1 MEGPPT
7 LILSMKRRQFIVSL
21 AGTAAIGLTGWQL
34 GRLVSSSKLVKVTR
48 SGWALGTQT
57 AVTVFSKDASQAEQA
72 IDAAFRE
79 LNRVE
84 DVMSLYRPDSEICR
98 LNRDGFLNSPDPD
111 LVEVLNLAKQL
122 SKDTGGA
129 FDVTIQPL
137 WNVHFKHAEG
147 GTIAPAEEIKEALAK
162 VDWQRVSISPERIE
176 LDGEGTA
183 ITLNGVAQGFAADA
197 VGRTLAGFG
206 IQHALIDTGEIGAI
220 GSHAEKDSWSIGIK
234 HPRKENDFL
243 GLAALNGRCLATSGD
258 YETRFS
264 DDYSQHHLLDT
275 RTGLSPVELSS
286 VSVVAKTALQADA
299 LSTAVFL
306 FGVKNGKQ
314 LIEATPG
321 ADALF
326 VTKDGTETRTAGFPM
341 IS

>member
-1 MEGPPT
+1 M
-7 LILSMKRRQFIVSL
+7 
-21 AGTAAIGLTGWQL
+21 
-34 GRLVSSSKLVKVTR
+34 GRLVSARRLVKVTR
-48 SGWALGTQT
+48 SGWALGTST
-57 AVTVFSKDASQAEQA
+57 TLTVFNHDASEADQA
-72 IDAAFRE
+72 ISAAFRE
-79 LNRVE
+79 LSLVE

-98 LNRDGFLNSPDPD
+98 LNRDGQLDNPHPY
-111 LVEVLNLAKQL
+111 LVEVLNVAKQL
-122 SKDTGGA
+122 AQDTDGF
-129 FDVTIQPL
+129 FDVTVQPL
-137 WNVHFKHAEG
+137 WSLHHKHAEA
-147 GTIAPAEEIKEALAK
+147 GTEASQAEIEQALAK
-162 VDWQRVSISPERIE
+162 VDWQRVNVTPERIT
-176 LDGEGTA
+176 LGGNGTA
-183 ITLNGVAQGFAADA
+183 ITLNGIAQGFAADA
-197 VGRTLAGFG
+197 VGRTLAEYG

-220 GSHAEKDSWSIGIK
+220 GSHAEKDAWTIGIK

-264 DDYSQHHLLDT
+264 DDYSHHHLLDT
-275 RTGLSPVELSS
+275 RTGVSPVELSS

-306 FGVKNGKQ
+306 LGLKNGRK

-326 VTKDGTETRTAGFPM
+326 VTKDGSETRTAGFPM

>member
-1 MEGPPT
+1 
-7 LILSMKRRQFIVSL
+7 MKRRQFIVSL
-21 AGTAAIGLTGWQL
+21 AGTAAIGLTGWQM
-34 GRLVSSSKLVKVTR
+34 GRLVNARRLVKVTR

-57 AVTVFSKDASQAEQA
+57 ALTVFSQDSSRAEQA

-79 LNRVE
+79 LSRVE
-84 DVMSLYRPDSEICR
+84 DIMSLYRPDSEISR
-98 LNRDGFLNSPDPD
+98 LNRDGFLDNPDPD
-111 LVEVLNLAKQL
+111 LVEILSVAKQL
-122 SKDTGGA
+122 AQDTKGA

-137 WNVHFKHAEG
+137 WKLHYGHAEA
-147 GTIAPAEEIKEALAK
+147 GTNPSRAEIEEALAN
-162 VDWQRVSISPERIE
+162 VDWQRVRVSPQRIE

-183 ITLNGVAQGFAADA
+183 ITLNGIAQGFAADA
-197 VGRTLAGFG
+197 VSRTLAEYG

-220 GSHAEKDSWSIGIK
+220 GSHAEKDAWSIGIK

-275 RTGLSPVELSS
+275 RTGVSPVELSS

-306 FGVKNGKQ
+306 LGLKNGRK

-326 VTKDGTETRTAGFPM
+326 VTKDGSETQTAGFPM

>member
-1 MEGPPT
+1 
-7 LILSMKRRQFIVSL
+7 MKRRQFIVSL

-34 GRLVSSSKLVKVTR
+34 GRLVNSGKLVKVTR

-57 AVTVFSKDASQAEQA
+57 TLTVFSKDSSQAEQA
-72 IDAAFRE
+72 MDAAFRE

-84 DVMSLYRPDSEICR
+84 DVMSLYRPNSEICR
-98 LNRDGFLNSPDPD
+98 LNRDGFLNNPDPD
-111 LVEVLNLAKQL
+111 LVEILKVAQQL
-122 SKDTGGA
+122 GKDTDGA

-137 WNVHFKHAEG
+137 WELHYAHAEA
-147 GTIAPAEEIKEALAK
+147 GTSVSETEIKAALAK
-162 VDWQRVSISPERIE
+162 VDWRQVSISSGRIE
-176 LDGEGTA
+176 LKGDGSA
-183 ITLNGVAQGFAADA
+183 ITLNGIAQGFAADA
-197 VGRTLAGFG
+197 VARTLAQFD

-220 GSHAEKDSWSIGIK
+220 GSHAEKDAWSIGIK

-306 FGVKNGKQ
+306 LGLKDGQK

-326 VTKDGTETRTAGFPM
+326 VTKDGSETQTAGFPM